1 MRWIVIILL
10 GVLLY
15 YSLSIFASS
24 VGLAEENDTAFTTN
38 ILPNAGTTTSSLTNS
53 TLDGVQSG
61 STGALT
67 NNSTHNGFTIT
78 CDTQV
83 NNACGNAFNG
93 ELEASHDMTVKAT
106 GSLVGIEGDS
116 TPDGVTHT
124 STQIKLNGGINL
136 SSSISVQNCEWSG
149 SAYQCGNSVGVVDSY
164 TITMK
169 VLDADENVLAS
180 STQIRTTDSG
190 YNLNAR
196 SFNDSLH
203 YNGVHANKYEW
214 SWTGV
219 DGSESTSSAL
229 RGPNLLGAE
238 MALDFPT
245 DDYEPLSTT
254 EIATINEALG
264 TANLNESQIWD
275 VVSGLEE
282 SIGETL
288 NIETGG
294 AVTSVEFNEETFEVI
309 VYTAPG
315 ASVEEVAKVQELVQ
329 TMTETKTVETLKT
342 EVIKEVIEEA
352 KQEVT
357 SGPQPMLL
365 EEAPKK
371 EESGPTEHGPM
382 KMASTTKEEKQTVK
396 EAPSVIEEKNE
407 KEENTEP
414 KEKESPSEATATSV
428 VSKQNNTKQKKI
440 QSKETAKPELKVM
453 MAKIDAKVK
462 NPLKNLQLKNLIK
475 MDAMVEDQLSLDAY
489 NVAFYEPKD
498 IYLEQLNLIDNRL
511 IYANVSLATYVDN
524 DKMII
529 KARKLGEI
537 NSRKQKLL
545 IELETLKNG

>member
-1 MRWIVIILL
+1 MGKYISLAICLALL
-10 GVLLY
+10 WSLL
-15 YSLSIFASS
+15 SCFANT
-24 VGLAEENDTAFTTN
+24 VKAEDNDTAFSEN

-83 NNACGNAFNG
+83 SNACGQAFNG

-169 VLDADENVLAS
+169 VLDADENVLAT
-180 STQIRTTDSG
+180 STQIRTTDAG
-190 YNLNAR
+190 YNSNAR
-196 SFNDSLH
+196 SFDDSLH

-219 DGSESTSSAL
+219 DGSQSTSSAL

-245 DDYEPLSTT
+245 DDYEPLSTA
-254 EIATINEALG
+254 EIKSINESLG
-264 TANLNESQIWD
+264 TTNLTESEIWN

-282 SIGETL
+282 SISEKL
-288 NIETGG
+288 NLETGG
-294 AVTSVEFNEETFEVI
+294 SVVSVELNEETMEVT
-309 VYTAPG
+309 VYTAKT
-315 ASVEEVAKVQELVQ
+315 ATVKEVAKVQEVVQ
-329 TMTETKTVETLKT
+329 TMTKTKAVETLKKEVIA
-342 EVIKEVIEEA
+342 EVIKEA
-352 KQEVT
+352 
-357 SGPQPMLL
+357 
-365 EEAPKK
+365 KK
-371 EESGPTEHGPM
+371 ETIKVAEKNEE
-382 KMASTTKEEKQTVK
+382 KETKEE
-396 EAPSVIEEKNE
+396 
-407 KEENTEP
+407 
-414 KEKESPSEATATSV
+414 ESNSEVATTSIIQQ
-428 VSKQNNTKQKKI
+428 SKNTKQKKI
-440 QSKETAKPELKVM
+440 QSEKTTKPKLKVI

-462 NPLKNLQLKNLIK
+462 DPVKNLQLKNLIK
-475 MDAMVEDQLSLDAY
+475 IDAMTEDQASLAVY
-489 NVAFYEPKD
+489 NIPFYIPKD
-498 IYLEQLNLIDNRL
+498 IYLDQLNIIDNRS
-511 IYANVSLATYVDN
+511 IYNNVSLVKYTAN
-524 DKMII
+524 DTIVI
-529 KARKLGEI
+529 KANKLY
-537 NSRKQKLL
+537 NLNLKKQKLL
-545 IELETLKNG
+545 MEIRELKNG

>member
-1 MRWIVIILL
+1 MKWLYTFLILTLVI
-10 GVLLY
+10 
-15 YSLSIFASS
+15 LSAK
-24 VGLAEENDTAFTTN
+24 AEDNDTGFSSN

-61 STGALT
+61 STGNLT

-83 NNACGNAFNG
+83 GGACGKAFSG
-93 ELEASHDMTVKAT
+93 ELEASHDMTVTAT

-124 STQIKLNGGINL
+124 STQLKLNGGIGIT
-136 SSSISVQNCEWSG
+136 SSVSVQNCEWSG
-149 SAYQCGNSVGVVDSY
+149 SSYECGNSVGVADSY

-180 STQIRTTDSG
+180 STKIRITDAG
-190 YNLNAR
+190 YNANAR
-196 SFNDSLH
+196 SFDDSLN
-203 YNGVHANKYEW
+203 YNGVHANTYEW
-214 SWTGV
+214 SWKGV
-219 DGSESTSSAL
+219 DGSESTSVVT

-238 MALDFPT
+238 LELAFPT
-245 DDYEPLSTT
+245 DDYEPLSTA
-254 EIATINEALG
+254 EIETINEALG

-275 VVSGLEE
+275 IVSGLEE

-315 ASVEEVAKVQELVQ
+315 ASVEKVAQVQELVQ

-365 EEAPKK
+365 EEAPKE
-371 EESGPTEHGPM
+371 EESRPTEQGPM
-382 KMASTTKEEKQTVK
+382 KMAAAPNEEPKENTKEEAAV
-396 EAPSVIEEKNE
+396 VEEKNE
-407 KEENTEP
+407 PEQNKEPE
-414 KEKESPSEATATSV
+414 EKESPSKATTTSV
-428 VSKQNNTKQKKI
+428 VSKQNNTKQKKV
-440 QSKETAKPELKVM
+440 QSKETAKPKLKVM

-475 MDAMVEDQLSLDAY
+475 MDAMVSDQLSLDSY
-489 NVAFYEPKD
+489 NVAFYAPKD
-498 IYLEQLNLIDNRL
+498 IYLDQLNMIDNRL